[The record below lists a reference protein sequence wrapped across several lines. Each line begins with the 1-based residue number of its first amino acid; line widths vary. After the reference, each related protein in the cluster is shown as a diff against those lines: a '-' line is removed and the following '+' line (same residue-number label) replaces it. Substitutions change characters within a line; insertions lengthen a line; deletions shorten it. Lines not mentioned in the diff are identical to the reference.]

1 MKQSKNILLE
11 EIIGAQALVY
21 HGSRL
26 PPEVF
31 IKMYTENLFKPGS
44 GAGAAYGEG
53 LYTVYDLDGTPTSLG
68 SYGEYIYKFKV
79 NLYGFISLNPE
90 ITEKI
95 YKEKLLPS
103 EQGIKLGL
111 DNKVIKI
118 LQKFDKNTSYTA
130 RTNLG
135 KALKNT
141 CRGLIYSG
149 SGDGD
154 CAVIYD
160 HNSASLLGY
169 KKINENIWTPIDENT
184 IKQQLNKPTS
194 LDRERKIKYSIPTYK
209 HLQGRKKHTINQHV
223 ELANYQFPILDDTVI
238 KGSLDLTGSEYVKLP
253 KNLMI
258 IGDLICKSCE
268 LTKLPTGL
276 VVMGDLDMED
286 SSMSMNS
293 LRKLPKG
300 LVVRGHLNLRN
311 SSIRVLPDEMT
322 AGMLSID
329 ETGIESLPRKLS
341 VGILNVDDGQINS
354 IPDDTVIYNNIDGDN
369 NLVKMYNEMSKN
381 KISESLSSLKEL
393 IKEVLHLV

>member
-1 MKQSKNILLE
+1 
-11 EIIGAQALVY
+11 
-21 HGSRL
+21 
-26 PPEVF
+26 
-31 IKMYTENLFKPGS
+31 
-44 GAGAAYGEG
+44 
-53 LYTVYDLDGTPTSLG
+53 
-68 SYGEYIYKFKV
+68 
-79 NLYGFISLNPE
+79 
-90 ITEKI
+90 
-95 YKEKLLPS
+95 
-103 EQGIKLGL
+103 
-111 DNKVIKI
+111 
-118 LQKFDKNTSYTA
+118 
-130 RTNLG
+130 
-135 KALKNT
+135 
-141 CRGLIYSG
+141 
-149 SGDGD
+149 
-154 CAVIYD
+154 
-160 HNSASLLGY
+160 
-169 KKINENIWTPIDENT
+169 
-184 IKQQLNKPTS
+184 
-194 LDRERKIKYSIPTYK
+194 
-209 HLQGRKKHTINQHV
+209 
-223 ELANYQFPILDDTVI
+223 
-238 KGSLDLTGSEYVKLP
+238 
-253 KNLMI
+253 MI